1 MGILKLDSRQRKSL
15 NSVRFVT
22 HKGNSFKINT
32 TTKVGQ
38 KGWRIAPLSTTDG
51 PWTPN
56 HSKTTRFIA
65 ANPVVSVKM
74 GDEPPF

>member
-1 MGILKLDSRQRKSL
+1 MGILKLDSRQRKPL

-22 HKGNSFKINT
+22 HKGSSFKINT

-38 KGWRIAPLSTTDG
+38 KGWRIAPLSTTES

-56 HSKTTRFIA
+56 HLKTTKFIHS
-65 ANPVVSVKM
+65 NPVVEVKK
-74 GDEPPF
+74 GEEPPF

>member
-1 MGILKLDSRQRKSL
+1 MGMLKLDSRRNKPL

-22 HKGNSFKINT
+22 HKGSSFKINT

-38 KGWRIAPLSTTDG
+38 RGKRIAPLSTTDG

-56 HSKTTRFIA
+56 HSKTTKFIPSK
-65 ANPVVSVKM
+65 PVVEFK
-74 GDEPPF
+74 GEPPF

>member
-1 MGILKLDSRQRKSL
+1 MLKLDSRRNKPL

-22 HKGNSFKINT
+22 HKGTSQKISIT
-32 TTKVGQ
+32 AKPGV
-38 KGWRIAPLSTTDG
+38 KGFRMKSQRGIGDR

-56 HSKTTRFIA
+56 HSKTTKFIQSK
-65 ANPVVSVKM
+65 PIISVKM